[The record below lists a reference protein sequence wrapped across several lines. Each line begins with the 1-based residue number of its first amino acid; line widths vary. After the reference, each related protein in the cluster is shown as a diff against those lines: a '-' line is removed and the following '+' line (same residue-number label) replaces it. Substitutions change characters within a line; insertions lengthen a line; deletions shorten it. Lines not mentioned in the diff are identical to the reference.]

1 MTEQE
6 EFEFR
11 RRFEAEQGVKPAPK
25 EKPTKLQATSD
36 AVNAVGTGGNRAY
49 LRLLGLPVDT
59 MANVIDLPKFLYA
72 AVRDPKGMFFG
83 GDPQIPDT
91 QLPNPVDRKNAFGTG
106 DYLVNKA
113 QQTKVGK
120 FLVDP
125 QNPEYEGGYLQNLG
139 AGIAGGGRNAVLGGT
154 SATLGKAVGDATGN
168 QSLAIAASM
177 APTAVKL
184 GVKELAQAAARPRD
198 PRAEELARAAM
209 DKGIPLNLSDIT
221 DSRFIKSARSV
232 MNDTPGLSVIGGRQD
247 AGKQPAFNR
256 AVGKTFGA
264 EADNL
269 TPEVMGAAKGE
280 MGKKFD
286 KVWNQNVLE
295 VDAPLFQQLQ
305 TARQEAAKLPQGDRQ
320 RLMGWV
326 KDIES
331 QMMPGAN
338 GAPTIPGAVAN
349 RYQSK
354 LRTEVDSAG
363 GFLKTNLQDLR
374 QGLLS
379 AFNRSVSPAD
389 AADLSQVRGQYK
401 AFKTVEPLLNKGE
414 AGVAGRMSGDVPP
427 SLLPGAVAK
436 EYSSPGGTELGQLS
450 QIGSRFLVDRTPQ
463 TGGSTRAM
471 IQNGVVGGGLLT
483 GVGMASPV
491 AAGAGLTLSAAAQLA
506 IGSPKLARALMN
518 SGQLTPQDIQVL
530 MTVPGLLE
538 DKK

>member
-11 RRFEAEQGVKPAPK
+11 RRFEAEQGAKPAAKAEPS
-25 EKPTKLQATSD
+25 KLQQASD
-36 AVNAVGTGGNRAY
+36 VVNAVGTGGNRQY
-49 LRLLGLPVDT
+49 LRMLGLPVDT
-59 MANVIDLPKFLYA
+59 IANVLDLLKAGAGTAYSE
-72 AVRDPKGMFFG
+72 VTGKSV
-83 GDPQIPDT
+83 PDALT
-91 QLPNPVDRKNAFGTG
+91 LTDRKKVFGSG
-106 DYLVNKA
+106 DYIVDKA
-113 QQTKVGK
+113 QQTQAGK

-139 AGIAGGGRNAVLGGT
+139 AGLAGGGRNAALGAT

-168 QSLAIAASM
+168 QALAVAASM
-177 APTAVKL
+177 SPTAAKMAIQQ
-184 GVKELAQAAARPRD
+184 GARAMAKPRD
-198 PRAEELARAAM
+198 PRTVALAQRAM
-209 DKGIPLNLSDIT
+209 DQGIPLNTADIT
-221 DSRFIKSARSV
+221 DSRFIKAARST
-232 MNDTPGLSVIGGRQD
+232 MNDTPGLATIGARQD

-264 EADNL
+264 DADVL
-269 TPEVMGAAKGE
+269 TPEVMANAKGE

-286 KVWNQNVLE
+286 KVWNSNVLE
-295 VDAPLFQQLQ
+295 VDAPFFQQLQ

-331 QMMPGAN
+331 QMMPGVN

-354 LRTEVDSAG
+354 MRTEVDSAS

-374 QGLLS
+374 QGLLG
-379 AFNRSVSPAD
+379 AFNRSVSGPD
-389 AADLSQVRGQYK
+389 AQDLSTARTQYK

-414 AGVAGRMSGDVPP
+414 AGVAGRMAGDVPP
-427 SLLPGAVAK
+427 SLLPGAVNQN
-436 EYSSPGGTELGQLS
+436 YSSPGGTDLGQLS

-463 TGGSTRAM
+463 TGGSARAM
-471 IQNGVVGGGLLT
+471 IQNGIVSGGVLT
-483 GVGMASPV
+483 GVGMASPLA
-491 AAGAGLTLSAAAQLA
+491 AAGGAGLSAAAQLA
-506 IGSPKLARALMN
+506 IGSPKLARALLN

-538 DKK
+538 DVK